1 MNQVEV
7 HVITKAEQESIQ
19 VILDSGALGM
29 KNGNITIHFDE
40 QGTIRLI
47 ESKQN
52 IYKAMSSKQRPLD
65 FPVNRV

>member
-1 MNQVEV
+1 MEI

-29 KNGNITIHFDE
+29 KNGNVTIHFDE
-40 QGTIRLI
+40 AGKIRLI

-52 IYKAMSSKQRPLD
+52 IYKSVSSRQKPSID
-65 FPVNRV
+65 FPVELV